1 MAAIPSS
8 HSSVTATDGPV
19 LTLLN
24 KRIRALRKKLNRISQ
39 MEESLSR
46 GKSLNKEQEE
56 ALRSKSFIVPLIDE
70 LERFRRPLLQAVD
83 QEIQIALEKS
93 DHVSETQSEDKKA
106 QEKSVERSESDES
119 GVVSSA
125 VADLLKLVYFGSMFD
140 VRTLSMAH
148 DNFMRRTHERNC
160 CLSYDYVT
168 DDDAAGDPLND
179 FDLDLVALLGGLL
192 TSRPPHSH
200 LSHKDTL
207 KMCVERANL
216 WLSNSNQPIQPNSSV
231 TYTGLREKLNKIMA
245 SDYFT
250 TTPQIIAPIQ
260 VAAAVGNFT
269 SFQGLLH
276 RSIIPHVGVIGPV
289 ESSAAGSEQ
298 EVMQRGRWF

>member
-8 HSSVTATDGPV
+8 HSSETATDGPV
-19 LTLLN
+19 LGLLN

-46 GKSLNKEQEE
+46 GKSLNKEQQE

-70 LERFRRPLLQAVD
+70 LERFRQPLLQAVD
-83 QEIQIALEKS
+83 QEIQIALA
-93 DHVSETQSEDKKA
+93 ETQSEEKK
-106 QEKSVERSESDES
+106 SDES
-119 GVVSSA
+119 GA

-140 VRTLSMAH
+140 VRTLSMAN

-179 FDLDLVALLGGLL
+179 FDLDLVALLGDLL
-192 TSRPPHSH
+192 TSRPPYSR
-200 LSHKDTL
+200 LSHKDSL

-216 WLSNSNQPIQPNSSV
+216 WLSNSDHPIQPNSSV

-269 SFQGLLH
+269 SFQDLLH
-276 RSIIPHVGVIGPV
+276 RSIIPHAGVIGPV
-289 ESSAAGSEQ
+289 EGSASGSEQ
-298 EVMQRGRWF
+298 EVIQRGRWF

>member
-8 HSSVTATDGPV
+8 HSSETATDRPV
-19 LTLLN
+19 LSLLN

-46 GKSLNKEQEE
+46 GKSLNKEQQET
-56 ALRSKSFIVPLIDE
+56 LRSKSFIVSLIDE
-70 LERFRRPLLQAVD
+70 LERFRQPLLQAVD
-83 QEIQIALEKS
+83 QEIQIALA
-93 DHVSETQSEDKKA
+93 ETQSEEKKA
-106 QEKSVERSESDES
+106 QERSESDES
-119 GVVSSA
+119 GV

-140 VRTLSMAH
+140 VRTLSMAQ
-148 DNFMRRTHERNC
+148 DNYMRRTHERNC

-192 TSRPPHSH
+192 TSRPPHSR
-200 LSHKDTL
+200 LSHKDSL

-216 WLSNSNQPIQPNSSV
+216 WLSNSNRPIQPNSSV

-269 SFQGLLH
+269 SFQDLLH

-289 ESSAAGSEQ
+289 EGLAAGSEQ
-298 EVMQRGRWF
+298 EVIQRGRWL

>member
-1 MAAIPSS
+1 MAAVPSS
-8 HSSVTATDGPV
+8 HSSETASDGPV

-93 DHVSETQSEDKKA
+93 DRAQSEEKKA
-106 QEKSVERSESDES
+106 QEESDES

-168 DDDAAGDPLND
+168 DDDAAGDPLNE
-179 FDLDLVALLGGLL
+179 FDLDLVALLGDLL
-192 TSRPPHSH
+192 TSRPSHSH

-207 KMCVERANL
+207 KACVDRANL

-231 TYTGLREKLNKIMA
+231 TCMKILA
-245 SDYFT
+245 L
-250 TTPQIIAPIQ
+250 P
-260 VAAAVGNFT
+260 
-269 SFQGLLH
+269 L
-276 RSIIPHVGVIGPV
+276 
-289 ESSAAGSEQ
+289 
-298 EVMQRGRWF
+298 

>member
-8 HSSVTATDGPV
+8 HSSETATDGPV
-19 LTLLN
+19 LSLLN

-56 ALRSKSFIVPLIDE
+56 TLRSKPSIVPLIDE
-70 LERFRRPLLQAVD
+70 LERFRQPLLQAVD

-93 DHVSETQSEDKKA
+93 DHVSETQSEGGTA
-106 QEKSVERSESDES
+106 QEENVERSESDES
-119 GVVSSA
+119 GAVSA

-148 DNFMRRTHERNC
+148 ENLLRRTHERNC

-168 DDDAAGDPLND
+168 DEDDAGEPLKEL
-179 FDLDLVALLGGLL
+179 DLDLVALLGGLVI
-192 TSRPPHSH
+192 SRPPNSS
-200 LSHKDTL
+200 LSHKDSL

-245 SDYFT
+245 SDFFT
-250 TTPQIIAPIQ
+250 TTPQIIASVQ
-260 VAAAVGNFT
+260 VTAAVGNFT
-269 SFQGLLH
+269 SFQDLLH

-289 ESSAAGSEQ
+289 EGSAAGSEQ
-298 EVMQRGRWF
+298 EVIQRGRWF